1 MPAQTRRVLAT
12 ETHHKRCHEVLLM
25 LLVKLLLVAAEAAA
39 MVAQE
44 DHFAQDVL
52 NFVLNEYQN
61 ATGSAAAVPVVP
73 APAAEVSTS
82 QLALTTAVPMSHDDF
97 ALQDFRVETGL
108 FFDLNKGDDDDCEEE
123 KKEDDCGGGG
133 LLLWLFPFSVDQPES
148 GVRKVQVP
156 PLALLGPAFEDSHG
170 LFVGEPPRLNHTW
183 PRVNHTLPNATSIFR
198 STTAPPNA
206 TLHAIVATVS
216 VAPTSSAFTSRSGTA
231 GTSTHAGATA
241 RAASGAARSH
251 AAILY
256 MLSLFVATL
265 GLLH

>member
-1 MPAQTRRVLAT
+1 
-12 ETHHKRCHEVLLM
+12 M
-25 LLVKLLLVAAEAAA
+25 LLFKLLLVAAEAVA

-73 APAAEVSTS
+73 APAAEISTS
-82 QLALTTAVPMSHDDF
+82 QMAFTTAVPMSHDDF

-108 FFDLNKGDDDDCEEE
+108 FFDLNKGEDDDCEEE
-123 KKEDDCGGGG
+123 KKEDDCGEGG

-170 LFVGEPPRLNHTW
+170 LFVGEPPRLNHTRPRVNHTL
-183 PRVNHTLPNATSIFR
+183 PRVNHTLPNATSVFR

-216 VAPTSSAFTSRSGTA
+216 IAPTSSAFTSRSGTA
-231 GTSTHAGATA
+231 GTSTHAGATTGASARASA

-256 MLSLFVATL
+256 MLSLFFATL
-265 GLLH
+265 GLRY

>member
-1 MPAQTRRVLAT
+1 
-12 ETHHKRCHEVLLM
+12 M
-25 LLVKLLLVAAEAAA
+25 LLAKLLLVVAKAAA
-39 MVAQE
+39 LVAQE

-61 ATGSAAAVPVVP
+61 ATRSAAAVPVVP
-73 APAAEVSTS
+73 ALAAEVSTS
-82 QLALTTAVPMSHDDF
+82 QVAFTAARPMSRDDF

-108 FFDLNKGDDDDCEEE
+108 FFDLNKGEDDDDCEEEE

-156 PLALLGPAFEDSHG
+156 PLAMLGPAFEDSHG
-170 LFVGEPPRLNHTW
+170 LFVGEPPRLNHTR
-183 PRVNHTLPNATSIFR
+183 PRANHTISRANTTSRSATS
-198 STTAPPNA
+198 PPNA
-206 TLHAIVATVS
+206 SLHAIVATAS
-216 VAPTSSAFTSRSGTA
+216 VAPTRSAFTPSATNGTA
-231 GTSTHAGATA
+231 GASTRAGVSSRASARASIRTSAH
-241 RAASGAARSH
+241 AASGADRSH

-256 MLSLFVATL
+256 TLSLFVAIS